1 MERFDR
7 LETEKRKDRE
17 EIMQES
23 KKKIRVV
30 GVSRGNEFSPN
41 HVGNDAAIF
50 METAEELRK
59 RGCEVE
65 LFPEKE
71 FVSQC
76 VQSDFV
82 FDMARDRATVSR
94 LKEMEDEGTLVINS
108 GYGIDNC
115 VRRPMTELLVAN
127 GVPHPESFIIPTDGS
142 FTPEIFPC
150 WIKRGDSH
158 AMVKEDVVYVEC
170 KEEAEVVMSDFRR
183 RGIPVAVVNEHLV
196 GDLVKFYGVQGTDFF
211 YAFYPTEQSHSK
223 FGLEAING
231 EARGFP
237 FNVGMLEKYA
247 SCAAEILNVPVYGG
261 DCVVSAAGEIRII
274 DFNDWPSFA
283 RCRKEAAP
291 KIAECIYN
299 RIISKLNSK

>member
-1 MERFDR
+1 
-7 LETEKRKDRE
+7 
-17 EIMQES
+17 MQGRGQ
-23 KKKIRVV
+23 KIRVA

-50 METAEELRK
+50 RLTAEALEK
-59 RGCEVE
+59 MGCEIE

-71 FVSQC
+71 FVAQQI
-76 VQSDFV
+76 QSDFI

-94 LKEMEDEGTLVINS
+94 LKELENAGALVVNS

-115 VRRPMTELLVAN
+115 VRKAMTELLID
-127 GVPHPESFIIPTDGS
+127 GGIPHPKSFIISTDDR
-142 FTPEIFPC
+142 FTPDVFPC

-170 KEEAEVVMSDFRR
+170 REEAEVVMADFRKR
-183 RGIPVAVVNEHLV
+183 HIPYAVVNEHLV
-196 GDLVKFYGVQGTDFF
+196 GDLVKFYGVHGTDFF
-211 YAFYPTEQSHSK
+211 YSFYPTEQSHSK

-231 EARGFP
+231 ETRGFP
-237 FNVGMLEKYA
+237 FDVKLLQQYGNR
-247 SCAAEILNVPVYGG
+247 AAEVLNVPIYGG
-261 DCVVSAAGEIRII
+261 DCVVSSAGVIQII

-283 RCRKEAAP
+283 RCRDEAAP

-299 RIISKLNSK
+299 RIISKLEADGCK